1 MATTTR
7 AATSHSSFRQGLS
20 RICHRWFFSPGA
32 IIQICTLIST
42 AVVMLPA
49 AHAGE
54 GKILAAPGVTQIEG
68 SAGGG
73 LTPWAVLAGYA
84 SRDDIAGSV
93 FSSRVG
99 VDDYR
104 LDVWGGA
111 LNFYDRVEVSVAHQK
126 FDLKKAGAEIRQDI
140 YGAKVRLY
148 GDLIYSEW
156 PQVSAGVQYK
166 RLQDTAI
173 AKAVGAADEE
183 HGTDFYLTASKL
195 HLGAVGGYNLLW
207 SLGVRATKAN
217 QLGLLGFGGDER
229 DSYSAQVE
237 AALAVMLNAHVA
249 VGAEYRQ
256 KPDNLGFAE
265 EEDWSD
271 VFIAYFP
278 NKHMNITLAW
288 LDLGDIAGQDNQRGA
303 YLSLTGYLW

>member
-1 MATTTR
+1 MVTTAR
-7 AATSHSSFRQGLS
+7 AATSLSSIRQGLN
-20 RICHRWFFSPGA
+20 RIGRHSLFSPSA
-32 IIQICTLIST
+32 LVQICALIII
-42 AVVMLPA
+42 AVLLLPA
-49 AHAGE
+49 AHAGD

-104 LDVWGGA
+104 LDIWGGA
-111 LNFYDRVEVSVAHQK
+111 LNFYDRVEISIAHQK
-126 FDLKKAGAEIRQDI
+126 FDLKQAGAEIRQDI

-148 GDLIYSEW
+148 GDLIYSDW
-156 PQVSAGVQYK
+156 PQVSAGFQYK
-166 RLQDTAI
+166 RLQDNAI
-173 AKAVGAADEE
+173 AKAVGAADAD
-183 HGTDFYLTASKL
+183 HGTDFYLAASKL
-195 HLGAVGGYNLLW
+195 QLGAVGGYNLLW

-217 QLGLLGFGGDER
+217 QLGLLGFGGDQR
-229 DSYSAQVE
+229 DRYSPQIE
-237 AALAVMLNAHVA
+237 AAVAVLLNAHFA

-256 KPDNLGFAE
+256 KPDNLGFAK
-265 EEDWSD
+265 EEDWRD
-271 VFIAYFP
+271 IFIAYFP
-278 NKHMNITLAW
+278 NKHVNLTLAW
-288 LDLGDIAGQDNQRGA
+288 VDLGDIAGQDNQRGA